1 MNFKTRY
8 SARVSSKGHEFV
20 EESMTLQSEYAQ
32 TTIDYYLKRYSQTG
46 ILGDPNRQAQGEF
59 LDVSTVGDFQEM
71 QEKILAVRNA
81 FMQLPAVERRM
92 YGDDPANW
100 VNAEIAKTFQEQESQ
115 KASEPVVDEKPAEQ
129 ASAGE

>member
-8 SARVSSKGHEFV
+8 SARVPSKGHEFV

-71 QEKILAVRNA
+71 QEKILAVW
-81 FMQLPAVERRM
+81 L
-92 YGDDPANW
+92 
-100 VNAEIAKTFQEQESQ
+100 
-115 KASEPVVDEKPAEQ
+115 
-129 ASAGE
+129 